1 MSILWEGPNKYYDR
15 QVHKKL
21 NCNSPQQ
28 RKIISMANSIALR
41 RTYTCRI
48 HMQKLIFVA
57 LEKVKADLN
66 YTMTLGIASRV
77 FSQSNYHPLRTW
89 SLPIWCEGTV
99 GLPQTQHLQVLCRS
113 NPRGASLFLCP
124 KKFHSLGH
132 VKPVIPYVF
141 RSPKRRA
148 ISPYTTSIHP

>member
-1 MSILWEGPNKYYDR
+1 ML
-15 QVHKKL
+15 VKL
-21 NCNSPQQ
+21 ETPFPCGIKPPQQ
-28 RKIISMANSIALR
+28 TILQLLPFFVNSFSKLSWMRFALR
-41 RTYTCRI
+41 GCRI

-57 LEKVKADLN
+57 VEKVKADLN
-66 YTMTLGIASRV
+66 DTMTLGIASRV